1 MKIAIP
7 SDNKEQISAHFGR
20 TRGFMIYEIE
30 NNEILSNEYRDN
42 TFAGHARGEHHD
54 HSHDNSENNH
64 QQHTHSRILNA
75 LYDCEVVIAGGMGRR
90 LLDDLSNANIK
101 VFITRETNINNA
113 LSAYIQDSLD
123 HNESSCCD
131 H

>member
-7 SDNKEQISAHFGR
+7 SDNKVQISAHFGR
-20 TRGFMIYEIE
+20 TRGFMVYEIDR
-30 NNEILSNEYRDN
+30 NEILNSEYRDN
-42 TFAGHARGEHHD
+42 TFTGHAMGQHHEHD
-54 HSHDNSENNH
+54 HHEDNDH
-64 QQHTHSRILNA
+64 QQHTHGRILDA
-75 LYDCEVVIAGGMGRR
+75 LNDCEVVIAGGMGRR

-101 VFITRETNINNA
+101 VFVTRESDINSA
-113 LSAYIQDSLD
+113 LHAYIEESLD

>member
-7 SDNKEQISAHFGR
+7 SDNKEQISALFGR

-30 NNEILSNEYRDN
+30 NNEILSSEYRDN
-42 TFAGHARGEHHD
+42 TFTGHVRGEHHD

-113 LSAYIQDSLD
+113 LSAYIKDSLD